1 MRHITRPLI
10 HLSAWLLLS
19 VAVGLGVL
27 DVLPAAASAQMVA
40 AEPGAPVVGGRT
52 SPDGAEEIQCDLPSS
67 ECKKNVGGRDGAGLC
82 VFTSIEYAA
91 RWQNE
96 PRLFNFQLEMTR
108 EPGGGYPEKVDQM
121 IAKYGAGA
129 QYVQSTTGDLELL
142 RAALRSGRGA
152 GITYMGFDPH
162 YGNAR
167 RIYHMV
173 FLAHLSERWFAI
185 IDNNWPN
192 EVVWMSVAEG
202 RKRWG
207 DPKTGDGWCV
217 ILLLPG
223 PPAPPRN

>member
-1 MRHITRPLI
+1 MPTIAHPFV
-10 HLSAWLLLS
+10 HLSAWLALL
-19 VAVGLGVL
+19 AVGTLVSL
-27 DVLPAAASAQMVA
+27 DVLPTAASTQDAGS
-40 AEPGAPVVGGRT
+40 EPGAPVIGGRT
-52 SPDGAEEIQCDLPSS
+52 TPDGTEEIQCDLPAS

-82 VFTSIEYAA
+82 VFTSIEYCA

-96 PRLFNFQLEMTR
+96 SKLFKFQLDMTR

-152 GITYMGFDPH
+152 GVTYMGYDPH

-173 FLAHLSERWFAI
+173 FLAHLTDKWAGI
-185 IDNNWPN
+185 IDNNFPG
-192 EVVWMSVAEG
+192 EIVWMSVSEFA
-202 RKRWG
+202 KRWG
-207 DPKTGDGWCV
+207 KPNTGDGWCV
-217 ILLLPG
+217 ILLPPG
-223 PPAPPRN
+223 PPMPPRN